1 MFSGCYNCALAGVC
15 ALHHKAVVK
24 YALGFADQAQRSIE
38 RASELSNEI
47 SHLPTRSHC
56 RHFSAWLAFFRADT
70 GVGSIVD
77 GAWRLGR
84 GYWAPEPQT
93 RLSRLWHAQDKTQ
106 GSRPPRPRL
115 RLVHR
120 GVRYRRFEGGEG
132 LPVDPLEG
140 IAAHQPSPLGRG
152 SPLRVISGRP
162 GFVRVRPL

>member
-1 MFSGCYNCALAGVC
+1 MFSGCFNCALAGVC

-77 GAWRLGR
+77 GAWRLGG
-84 GYWAPEPQT
+84 GYWAPEPQPAYPASGT
-93 RLSRLWHAQDKTQ
+93 PRTKPKVRDLLAPFYGWFTEGFDTADLKEAKSLLEDLS
-106 GSRPPRPRL
+106 
-115 RLVHR
+115 
-120 GVRYRRFEGGEG
+120 
-132 LPVDPLEG
+132 
-140 IAAHQPSPLGRG
+140 
-152 SPLRVISGRP
+152 
-162 GFVRVRPL
+162 